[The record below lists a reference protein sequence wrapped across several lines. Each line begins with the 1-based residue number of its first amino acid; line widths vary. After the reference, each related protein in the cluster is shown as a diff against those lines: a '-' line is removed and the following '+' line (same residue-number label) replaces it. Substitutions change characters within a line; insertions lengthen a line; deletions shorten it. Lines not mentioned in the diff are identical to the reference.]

1 MTESDG
7 ALPQRW
13 APPFFTIWTG
23 QAFSLFGSQ
32 LVQFALIWYL
42 TQQTGS
48 ATVLATASLVGMLPQ
63 IVIGPFAGA
72 LVDRWS
78 RRVVM
83 MASDSLVALATL
95 LLAVL
100 FALGVVQIWHIYV
113 LLGVRAI
120 AGAFQWPAMQAATS
134 LMVPKEHLSRIQ
146 GLNQML
152 NGAMSIVAAPLGA
165 LLMDLL
171 PMQGILAIDV
181 STAFFAVTPLF
192 FIRVPEPEH
201 RVTPQAEKPS
211 VWADVRAG
219 VAYVWRWPG
228 LAILLGM
235 ALLLNFL
242 LTPAFSLLPLLVKAH
257 FGKGALELGWMEAV
271 SGVGMVLGGLLLSV
285 WGGFKKRILTSFSGL
300 VLMGFSALALGLAS
314 PQGFLLALAA
324 MFALGVLNPLV
335 NGPIFAVLQSVVDAD
350 MQGRIFML
358 VSSAASAISPL
369 GLVLAGPLADRLG
382 VQVWFLAGGVLTVV
396 TGVAAFFIPAIVNIE
411 ESQRAAAVQAGAAD

>member
-1 MTESDG
+1 MLG

-42 TQQTGS
+42 TRQTGS

-83 MASDSLVALATL
+83 IVSDSLAA
-95 LLAVL
+95 L
-100 FALGVVQIWHIYV
+100 FALGVVQTWHIY
-113 LLGVRAI
+113 LLMGVRAI

-134 LMVPKEHLSRIQ
+134 LMVPKAHLSRIQ

-152 NGAMSIVAAPLGA
+152 NGALSIVAAPLGA
-165 LLMDLL
+165 LLIDLL

-181 STAFFAVTPLF
+181 STAFFAVAPLF
-192 FIRVPEPEH
+192 FVRVPEPQH
-201 RVTPQAEKPS
+201 RVDAPAEKPS

-235 ALLLNFL
+235 ALLINFL
-242 LTPAFSLLPLLVKAH
+242 LTPAFALLPLLVKAH
-257 FGKGALELGWMEAV
+257 FGRGAMALGWMEAV
-271 SGVGMVLGGLLLSV
+271 SGVGMVL
-285 WGGFKKRILTSFSGL
+285 
-300 VLMGFSALALGLAS
+300 
-314 PQGFLLALAA
+314 
-324 MFALGVLNPLV
+324 
-335 NGPIFAVLQSVVDAD
+335 
-350 MQGRIFML
+350 
-358 VSSAASAISPL
+358 
-369 GLVLAGPLADRLG
+369 AGPLADRLG
-382 VQVWFLAGGVLTVV
+382 EQVWFLAGGVLTAV

-411 ESQRAAAVQAGAAD
+411 ETRQPPKAGVQPLIAD